1 MIRLITNARRNE
13 GCISVEMESSGLQA
27 LCDYYGYELYTFFFG
42 ADLLSDDSWDKANLG
57 SDLEFETQKETF
69 RIAVDVAIAL

>member
-1 MIRLITNARRNE
+1 MATKILIEDRFN
-13 GCISVEMESSGLQA
+13 CSPQK
-27 LCDYYGYELYTFFFG
+27 LY
-42 ADLLSDDSWDKANLG
+42 DLLSDDSWDKANLG